1 MCVLLNPYEQQS
13 FGNCDPVVIEAI
25 PNKGFRACDE
35 NSNLYSVLQLLLS

>member
-13 FGNCDPVVIEAI
+13 FGNCDPMVIEAI